1 MRDKFVL
8 ADAIYQLHKRESFYR
23 ESKFWSEPFASFS
36 ASTEETIEEK
46 ASRFVKYLK
55 KKQIIREDL
64 SDLICILGD
73 WASVDTCEG
82 IIFTTKAL
90 YVNTPK
96 NDPKKF
102 RIRYDDITKLE
113 LLKNINVLRITDYED
128 AIYRINTPL
137 WNVYTIKLFLEFAS
151 ERYQYSPDELAFVKE
166 IKLPHAENKT
176 IGSFISGTVYGN
188 VSNASTIYGEEKFHA
203 SRGHGF
209 AAERASDL
217 VDKLTGHDAKILG
230 DDNAKN
236 GADRMVD
243 GVQIQSKYCKTGS
256 KCISECFEDGKFR
269 YWNSDGTP
277 MQIEVPSDKYEDAL
291 KSMRHRISKGEI
303 PGVSDPSEAENIVRK
318 GRFTYEQVK
327 NIAKAGTVESIT
339 YDATNGMIIASSAFG
354 VTAVLSFATA
364 MWNGQD
370 FEFALKEAATNGLR
384 VGGVS
389 FVTAVLAGQLTKA
402 GLNSALVGSSEA
414 IVKIIGPK
422 GSAVLV
428 NAFRHGKNIYGAVAM
443 KSAAKMLR
451 TNAITGI
458 ASVVIL
464 SSADVVNIFRGRI
477 SGGQLLKN
485 VVGTTASVAGGT
497 AGWVGGAAAGAAL
510 GSAVPIIGTAIGGTV
525 GGILGALGGGAIAS
539 DISDGIMGSFIE
551 DDADEM
557 VKIIEKIFI
566 SIVEDYLLT
575 QREVEHVIDHMGESI
590 NGKNLKDMYASDDR
604 DNFAK
609 ILIMPYVEK
618 ELSRRQKVSVISL
631 ENMQHGLKLA
641 LEEIADEELV

>member
-1 MRDKFVL
+1 MRDKIVL
-8 ADAIYQLHKRESFYR
+8 ADAIYQLHKKEPFYR
-23 ESKFWSEPFASFS
+23 ESKFWSEPFANFS
-36 ASTEETIEEK
+36 ASTKETIEEK
-46 ASRFVKYLK
+46 APRFVKDLK
-55 KKQIIREDL
+55 KKQIIREEID
-64 SDLICILGD
+64 DLICILGD
-73 WASVDTCEG
+73 WASVCEG
-82 IIFTTKAL
+82 IIFTTKAI

-102 RIRYDDITKLE
+102 RVRYDDITELN
-113 LLKNINVLRITDYED
+113 LLKNINVLRITDYENSV
-128 AIYRINTPL
+128 YRINTPL
-137 WNVYTIKLFLEFAS
+137 WNAYTIKLFLEFAS
-151 ERYQYSPDELAFVKE
+151 ERCKYSPSELKLVEK
-166 IKLPHAENKT
+166 IKLPHVENKT
-176 IGSFISGTVYGN
+176 IGSIISGTIYGN
-188 VSNASTIYGEEKFHA
+188 VSNASTISGEEKFHA

-209 AAERASDL
+209 AAERASTL
-217 VDKLTGHDAKILG
+217 FDKATGHDAKIVG

-291 KSMRHRISKGEI
+291 KSMKNRISKGEI
-303 PGVSDPSEAENIVRK
+303 PGVTDPEEAQNIVRK

-339 YDATNGMIIASSAFG
+339 YDAANGAIIASTTFG
-354 VTAVLSFATA
+354 ITAVLSFATA

-384 VGGVS
+384 VSGVS

-414 IVKIIGPK
+414 IIKIIGPK

-428 NAFRHGKNIYGAVAM
+428 NAFRQGKNIYGAVAM

-497 AGWVGGAAAGAAL
+497 AGWIGGATAGAAL
-510 GSAVPIIGTAIGGTV
+510 GSAVPIIGTAV
-525 GGILGALGGGAIAS
+525 GGVVGGLVGAFGGGAIAS

-557 VKIIEKIFI
+557 VKIIEKVFI
-566 SIVEDYLLT
+566 TMAEDYLLT
-575 QREVEHVIDHMGESI
+575 QREVEHIIDHMGESI
-590 NGKNLKDMYASDDR
+590 NGKNLKDMYASESR
-604 DNFAK
+604 DSFAK
-609 ILIMPYVEK
+609 NLIMPYVDK
-618 ELSRRQKVSVISL
+618 ELARRKKIVVPTL
-631 ENMQHGLKLA
+631 DNMQYGLRLA
-641 LEEIADEELV
+641 LEEIADGESI